1 MEKISVKEILEAVGG
16 QLLGNIDAENT
27 FIINVQTDSRKAAA
41 GDLFVAIIGE
51 KLDAH
56 RFVPGAMEAGA
67 EGCLVSKAPE
77 TIPEGKFCVL
87 VPDTTRAMGDL
98 AAYYRR
104 KLGIPVVAVTG
115 SVGKTTT
122 KDMVASVLS
131 SKYRTLKTAGNFN
144 NHLGLPMTV
153 FRLSAEDEIAVL
165 EMGMN
170 HLGEIDYLVRIAQ
183 PDVAVITNVGDA
195 HIGNLGSRENI
206 LRAKCEIFHGLKKGG
221 TAVLNGDDALLT
233 TLRPGA
239 ERVSDAPAGEG
250 ETGKAEAGEA
260 ETGKAEAGEAETGRA
275 EAVEGETGKAEAGSP
290 ECAPFAEMY
299 AGIDAGGFTFHWA
312 GESEGCD
319 YRAVNI
325 EDTLPDEVRCVAQT
339 PSGSFAVE
347 IPSLGRHMIY
357 PAMTAAAV
365 GQYFGLA
372 EKEIAEGIREFE
384 STRMRMDVEKY
395 DNGIILYN
403 DTYNANPQSMEAALG
418 ILANAPAE
426 HKVAVVGD
434 MLELE
439 PFAEKLHR
447 QVGEFAAELPIDT
460 LVTVGTRA
468 GWLAEAALERDME
481 DVRPCTDKE
490 EAKKVLAELVKP
502 GTAFLFKASRGM
514 ALEEL
519 CEFVRGLV

>member
-1 MEKISVKEILEAVGG
+1 MEKIYVKEILEAVGG

-27 FIINVQTDSRKAAA
+27 FVVNVQTDSRAAA
-41 GDLFVAIIGE
+41 EGDLFVAIIGE
-51 KLDAH
+51 RLDAH
-56 RFVPGAMEAGA
+56 RFVAGAMEAGA
-67 EGCLVSKAPE
+67 EGCLVSTAPE
-77 TIPEGKFCVL
+77 TVPEGKFCIL
-87 VPDTTRAMGDL
+87 VPDTSEAMGDL

-104 KLGIPVVAVTG
+104 KLGIPVVAITG

-131 SKYRTLKTAGNFN
+131 SKYRTLKTAGNLN

-153 FRLSAEDEIAVL
+153 FRLTAEDEIAVL

-183 PDVAVITNVGDA
+183 PDAQPDLAVITNVGDA

-221 TAVLNGDDALLT
+221 TAVLNGDDALLL
-233 TLRPGA
+233 TLRPDA
-239 ERVSDAPAGEG
+239 ERVADAVSKDPAGN
-250 ETGKAEAGEA
+250 
-260 ETGKAEAGEAETGRA
+260 
-275 EAVEGETGKAEAGSP
+275 GSP
-290 ECAPFAEMY
+290 GSDPDDRPFAEMY

-312 GESEGCD
+312 GESDACD
-319 YRAVNI
+319 YKAVNI
-325 EDTLPDEVRCVAQT
+325 EDTLPDRVCCDAET
-339 PSGSFAVE
+339 PSGTFMVE

-365 GQYFGLA
+365 GQYFGLTD
-372 EKEIAEGIREFE
+372 EEIAAGIRDFKA
-384 STRMRMDVEKY
+384 TRMRMDVENLE
-395 DNGIILYN
+395 NGIILYN
-403 DTYNANPQSMEAALG
+403 DTYNANPQSMKAALG
-418 ILANAPAE
+418 ILANAPAAR
-426 HKVAVVGD
+426 KVAVVGD

-447 QVGEFAAELPIDT
+447 QVGEYAAELPIDT

-468 GWLAEAALERDME
+468 GWLAESALDGDMP
-481 DVRPCTDKE
+481 DVRPCADKE
-490 EAKKVLAELVKP
+490 EAKRVLSELVQP
-502 GTAFLFKASRGM
+502 DTAFLFKASRGM

-519 CEFVRGLV
+519 CAFVRELAE

>member
-1 MEKISVKEILEAVGG
+1 MEKIYVKEILEAVGG

-27 FIINVQTDSRKAAA
+27 FVVNVQTDSRAAAA
-41 GDLFVAIIGE
+41 GDLFVAIVGE
-51 KLDAH
+51 RLDAH
-56 RFVPGAMEAGA
+56 RFVQGAMEAGA
-67 EGCLVSKAPE
+67 EGCLVSTAPE
-77 TIPEGKFCVL
+77 DIPEGKFCVL
-87 VPDTTRAMGDL
+87 VPDTAKAMGDL
-98 AAYYRR
+98 ATYYRR
-104 KLGIPVVAVTG
+104 KLGLPVVAITG

-131 SKYRTLKTAGNFN
+131 SRFRTLKTAGNLN

-153 FRLSAEDEIAVL
+153 FRLTAEDEIAVL

-206 LRAKCEIFHGLKKGG
+206 LRAKCEIFRGLRKGG

-233 TLRPGA
+233 TLKPGA
-239 ERVSDAPAGEG
+239 DRVADPGTGE
-250 ETGKAEAGEA
+250 
-260 ETGKAEAGEAETGRA
+260 
-275 EAVEGETGKAEAGSP
+275 
-290 ECAPFAEMY
+290 FNEMY

-312 GESEGCD
+312 GESDSCD

-325 EDTLPDEVRCVAQT
+325 EDTLPDEVRCEAQT
-339 PSGSFAVE
+339 PAGTFVVE

-365 GQYFGLA
+365 GQYFGLSDQ
-372 EKEIAEGIREFE
+372 EIADGIANFKA
-384 STRMRMDVEKY
+384 TRMRMDVEKLE
-395 DNGIILYN
+395 NGVILYN
-403 DTYNANPQSMEAALG
+403 DTYNANPQSMKAALG
-418 ILANAPAE
+418 ILANAPAAR
-426 HKVAVVGD
+426 KVAVVGD

-439 PFAEKLHR
+439 PFAERLHR
-447 QVGEFAAELPIDT
+447 EVGEYAAGLPIDT

-481 DVRPCTDKE
+481 DVRPCQDKE
-490 EAKKVLAELVKP
+490 EAKKVLAELIGP
-502 GTAFLFKASRGM
+502 DTAFLFKASRGM

-519 CEFVRGLV
+519 CAFVRENRS

>member
-1 MEKISVKEILEAVGG
+1 MEKIYVKEILEAVGG

-27 FIINVQTDSRKAAA
+27 FVVNVQTDSRAAA
-41 GDLFVAIIGE
+41 EGDLFVAIIGE
-51 KLDAH
+51 RLDAH
-56 RFVPGAMEAGA
+56 RFVAGAMESGA
-67 EGCLVSKAPE
+67 EGCLVSTAPE
-77 TIPEGKFCVL
+77 TVPEGKFCIL
-87 VPDTTRAMGDL
+87 VPDTSEAMGDL

-104 KLGIPVVAVTG
+104 KLGIPVVAITG

-131 SKYRTLKTAGNFN
+131 SKYRTLKTAGNLN

-153 FRLSAEDEIAVL
+153 FRLTAEDEIAVL

-183 PDVAVITNVGDA
+183 PDLAVITNVGDA

-221 TAVLNGDDALLT
+221 TAVLNGDDALLL
-233 TLRPGA
+233 TLRPDA
-239 ERVSDAPAGEG
+239 ERVADAVSKDPAGN
-250 ETGKAEAGEA
+250 
-260 ETGKAEAGEAETGRA
+260 
-275 EAVEGETGKAEAGSP
+275 GSP
-290 ECAPFAEMY
+290 GSDPDDRPFAEMY

-312 GESEGCD
+312 GESDACD
-319 YRAVNI
+319 YKAVNI
-325 EDTLPDEVRCVAQT
+325 EDTLPDRVCCDAET
-339 PSGSFAVE
+339 PSGTFMVE

-365 GQYFGLA
+365 GQYFGLTD
-372 EKEIAEGIREFE
+372 EEIAAGIRDFKA
-384 STRMRMDVEKY
+384 TRMRMDVENLE
-395 DNGIILYN
+395 NGIILYN
-403 DTYNANPQSMEAALG
+403 DTYNANPQSMKAALG
-418 ILANAPAE
+418 ILANAPAAR
-426 HKVAVVGD
+426 KVAVVGD

-447 QVGEFAAELPIDT
+447 QVGEYAAELPIDT

-468 GWLAEAALERDME
+468 GWLAESALDGDMP
-481 DVRPCTDKE
+481 DVRPCADKD
-490 EAKKVLAELVKP
+490 EAKRVLAELVQP
-502 GTAFLFKASRGM
+502 ETAVLFKASRGM

-519 CEFVRGLV
+519 CAFVRELAE

>member
-1 MEKISVKEILEAVGG
+1 MEKISVKEILEAAGG

-51 KLDAH
+51 RMDAH

-87 VPDTTRAMGDL
+87 VPDTTKAMGDV

-131 SKYRTLKTAGNFN
+131 SKYRTLKTAGNYN

-170 HLGEIDYLVRIAQ
+170 HPGEIDYLVRIAQ

-233 TLRPGA
+233 TIRPGA
-239 ERVSDAPAGEG
+239 ERVKDAAADEAG
-250 ETGKAEAGEA
+250 TGKTEAGEA
-260 ETGKAEAGEAETGRA
+260 ETGSSQSG
-275 EAVEGETGKAEAGSP
+275 
-290 ECAPFAEMY
+290 PFEEMY

-365 GQYFGLA
+365 GQYFGLTD
-372 EKEIAEGIREFE
+372 EEIAEGIREFE

-418 ILANAPAE
+418 ILANAPADR
-426 HKVAVVGD
+426 KVAVVGD

-447 QVGEFAAELPIDT
+447 QVGEFAAGLPIDT

-490 EAKKVLAELVKP
+490 EARKVLEELVKP
-502 GTAFLFKASRGM
+502 DTAFLFKASRGM

-519 CEFVRGLV
+519 CEFVRGLI

>member
-1 MEKISVKEILEAVGG
+1 MEKIYVKEILEAVGG
-16 QLLGNIDAENT
+16 KLLGNTDPDST
-27 FIINVQTDSRKAAA
+27 FVVNVQTDSREAAA

-51 KLDAH
+51 RLDAH
-56 RFVPGAMEAGA
+56 RFVPGAMAAGA
-67 EGCLVSKAPE
+67 EGCLVSTAPE
-77 TIPEGKFCVL
+77 DIPDGKFCIL
-87 VPDTTRAMGDL
+87 VPDTTKAMGDL

-122 KDMVASVLS
+122 KDMIASVLS
-131 SKYRTLKTAGNFN
+131 EKYRTLKTEGNKN

-153 FRLSAEDEIAVL
+153 FRLSLEDEIAVL

-206 LRAKCEIFHGLKKGG
+206 LRAKCEIFRGLKKGG
-221 TAVLNGDDALLT
+221 TAILNGDDELLA
-233 TLRPGA
+233 TLRPGMPK
-239 ERVSDAPAGEG
+239 VGAGAAG
-250 ETGKAEAGEA
+250 AAGISEADS
-260 ETGKAEAGEAETGRA
+260 
-275 EAVEGETGKAEAGSP
+275 AV
-290 ECAPFAEMY
+290 FAEMY
-299 AGIDAGGFTFHWA
+299 AQIEAGGFMYHWA
-312 GESEGCD
+312 GESDACD
-319 YRAVNI
+319 YKAVNI
-325 EDTLPDEVRCVAQT
+325 EDTLPDSVRFKAET
-339 PSGSFAVE
+339 PKGSFEAEV
-347 IPSLGRHMIY
+347 PALGRHMIY

-365 GQYFGLA
+365 GQCFALS
-372 EKEIAEGIREFE
+372 EEEIAAGIRDFKA
-384 STRMRMDVEKY
+384 THMRMNVEKL
-395 DNGIILYN
+395 DGGITLYN
-403 DTYNANPQSMEAALG
+403 DAYNANPQSMKAALG
-418 ILANAPAE
+418 ILANAPAAR
-426 HKVAVVGD
+426 KVAVVGD

-490 EAKKVLAELVKP
+490 EAKKVLAELVGP
-502 GTAFLFKASRGM
+502 DTALLFKASRGM

-519 CEFVRGLV
+519 CTFCRELAEKP

>member
-1 MEKISVKEILEAVGG
+1 MEKIYVKEILEAVGG

-27 FIINVQTDSRKAAA
+27 FVVNVQTDSRAAAA
-41 GDLFVAIIGE
+41 GDLFVAIVGE
-51 KLDAH
+51 RLDAH
-56 RFVPGAMEAGA
+56 RFVQGAMEAGA
-67 EGCLVSKAPE
+67 EGCLVSTAPE
-77 TIPEGKFCVL
+77 DIPEGKFCVL
-87 VPDTTRAMGDL
+87 VPDTAKAMGDL

-104 KLGIPVVAVTG
+104 KLGLPVVAITG

-131 SKYRTLKTAGNFN
+131 SRFRTLKTAGNLN

-153 FRLSAEDEIAVL
+153 FRLTAEDEIAVL

-233 TLRPGA
+233 TLKPGA
-239 ERVSDAPAGEG
+239 DRVADPGTGE
-250 ETGKAEAGEA
+250 
-260 ETGKAEAGEAETGRA
+260 
-275 EAVEGETGKAEAGSP
+275 
-290 ECAPFAEMY
+290 FNEMY
-299 AGIDAGGFTFHWA
+299 AGIDAGGFTFHWV

-325 EDTLPDEVRCVAQT
+325 EDTLPDEVRCEAQT
-339 PSGSFAVE
+339 PAGTFVVE

-365 GQYFGLA
+365 GQYFGLSDR
-372 EKEIAEGIREFE
+372 EIADGIANFKA
-384 STRMRMDVEKY
+384 TRMRMDVEKLE
-395 DNGIILYN
+395 NGVILYN
-403 DTYNANPQSMEAALG
+403 DTYNANPQSMKAALG
-418 ILANAPAE
+418 ILANAPAAR
-426 HKVAVVGD
+426 KVAVVGD

-439 PFAEKLHR
+439 PFAERLHR
-447 QVGEFAAELPIDT
+447 EVGEYAAELPIDT

-468 GWLAEAALERDME
+468 GWLAEAALEGDME
-481 DVRPCTDKE
+481 DVRPCQDKE
-490 EAKKVLAELVKP
+490 EARKVLAELIAP
-502 GTAFLFKASRGM
+502 DTAFLFKASRGM

-519 CEFVRGLV
+519 CAFVRENRS

>member
-1 MEKISVKEILEAVGG
+1 MEKISVNEILGAVGG

-239 ERVSDAPAGEG
+239 ARVSDAAVGE
-250 ETGKAEAGEA
+250 
-260 ETGKAEAGEAETGRA
+260 
-275 EAVEGETGKAEAGSP
+275 AEAGSP
-290 ECAPFAEMY
+290 ESAPFAEMY

-319 YRAVNI
+319 YRAVDI

-365 GQYFGLA
+365 GQYFGLT

-519 CEFVRGLV
+519 CEFVRGLI

>member
-1 MEKISVKEILEAVGG
+1 MEKVYVKEILEAVSG
-16 QLLGNIDAENT
+16 QLLGDVDAENT
-27 FIINVQTDSRKAAA
+27 FVVNVQTDSRKAAA
-41 GDLFVAIIGE
+41 GGLFVAIVGE
-51 KLDAH
+51 RMDGH
-56 RFVPGAMEAGA
+56 RFVQGAMEAGA
-67 EGCLVSKAPE
+67 EGCLVSTAPE
-77 TIPEGKFCVL
+77 RVPDGKFCVL
-87 VPDTTRAMGDL
+87 VPDTAKAMGDL

-104 KLGIPVVAVTG
+104 KLGLPVVAITG

-131 SKYRTLKTAGNFN
+131 SRFRTLKTAGNLN

-153 FRLSAEDEIAVL
+153 FRLTAEDEVAVL

-206 LRAKCEIFHGLKKGG
+206 LRAKCEIFHGLRKGG

-233 TLRPGA
+233 TLKPGA
-239 ERVSDAPAGEG
+239 DRVKDPGTGEF
-250 ETGKAEAGEA
+250 TQ
-260 ETGKAEAGEAETGRA
+260 
-275 EAVEGETGKAEAGSP
+275 
-290 ECAPFAEMY
+290 MY
-299 AGIDAGGFTFHWA
+299 AGIDAGCFTFHWA

-325 EDTLPDEVRCVAQT
+325 EDTLSDEVRCSAQT
-339 PSGSFAVE
+339 PFGTFAVE

-365 GQYFGLA
+365 GQYFGLSD
-372 EKEIAEGIREFE
+372 EEIADGIANFKA
-384 STRMRMDVEKY
+384 TRMRMDVEKLE
-395 DNGIILYN
+395 DGVILYN
-403 DTYNANPQSMEAALG
+403 DTYNANPQSMKAALG
-418 ILANAPAE
+418 ILANAPAAR
-426 HKVAVVGD
+426 KVAVVGD

-439 PFAEKLHR
+439 PFAERLHR
-447 QVGEFAAELPIDT
+447 EVGEYAAELAIDT

-481 DVRPCTDKE
+481 DVRPCQDKE
-490 EAKKVLAELVKP
+490 EAKKVLAELIAP
-502 GTAFLFKASRGM
+502 DTAFLFKASRGM

-519 CEFVRGLV
+519 CAFVREFDAGK

>member
-16 QLLGNIDAENT
+16 QLLGDVDTENT
-27 FIINVQTDSRKAAA
+27 YVINVQTDSRAAAA
-41 GDLFVAIIGE
+41 GDLFVAIVGE
-51 KLDAH
+51 RLDAH

-67 EGCLVSKAPE
+67 AGCLVSTAPE
-77 TIPEGKFCVL
+77 TVPEGKFCVL
-87 VPDTTRAMGDL
+87 VEDTARAMGDL
-98 AAYYRR
+98 AAYYRK
-104 KLGIPVVAVTG
+104 KLGLPVVAITG

-131 SKYRTLKTAGNFN
+131 TRYRTLKTAGNLN

-153 FRLSAEDEIAVL
+153 FRLTAEDEIAVL

-221 TAVLNGDDALLT
+221 TAVLNGDDALLA
-233 TLRPGA
+233 TLRLGA
-239 ERVSDAPAGEG
+239 ERVSDPDDGS
-250 ETGKAEAGEA
+250 
-260 ETGKAEAGEAETGRA
+260 GRDDF
-275 EAVEGETGKAEAGSP
+275 EK
-290 ECAPFAEMY
+290 MY

-312 GESEGCD
+312 GESEACD
-319 YRAVNI
+319 YRAIEI
-325 EDTLPDEVRCVAQT
+325 EDTLPDEVRCSAQT
-339 PSGSFAVE
+339 PSGTFAVE

-365 GQYFGLA
+365 GQYFGLSDG
-372 EKEIAEGIREFE
+372 EIADGIRSFKA
-384 STRMRMDVEKY
+384 TKMRMDVERLK
-395 DNGIILYN
+395 DGVILYN
-403 DTYNANPQSMEAALG
+403 DTYNANPQSMKAALSILAGSEAA
-418 ILANAPAE
+418 

-439 PFAEKLHR
+439 PFAERLHR
-447 QVGEFAAELPIDT
+447 EVGEYAAGLPIDT

-468 GWLAEAALERDME
+468 GWLAEAALACDME
-481 DVRPCTDKE
+481 DVRPCEDKE
-490 EAKKVLAELVKP
+490 QAKKVLAELVGP
-502 GTAFLFKASRGM
+502 DTAILFKASRGM

-519 CEFVRGLV
+519 CSFCRDLVSKE

>member
-1 MEKISVKEILEAVGG
+1 MEKIYVKEILEAVGG

-27 FIINVQTDSRKAAA
+27 FVVNVQTDSRKAAA
-41 GDLFVAIIGE
+41 GDLFVAIVGE
-51 KLDAH
+51 RMDGH
-56 RFVPGAMEAGA
+56 RFVQGAMEAGA
-67 EGCLVSKAPE
+67 EGCLVSTAPDS
-77 TIPEGKFCVL
+77 IPEGKFCVM
-87 VPDTTRAMGDL
+87 VPDTAKAMGDL

-104 KLGIPVVAVTG
+104 KLGLPVVAVTG

-131 SKYRTLKTAGNFN
+131 SRFRTLKTAGNLN

-153 FRLSAEDEIAVL
+153 FRLTAEDEIAVL

-233 TLRPGA
+233 TLKPGA
-239 ERVSDAPAGEG
+239 DRVADPGTGE
-250 ETGKAEAGEA
+250 
-260 ETGKAEAGEAETGRA
+260 
-275 EAVEGETGKAEAGSP
+275 
-290 ECAPFAEMY
+290 FNEMY
-299 AGIDAGGFTFHWA
+299 AGIDAGGFTFHWV

-325 EDTLPDEVRCVAQT
+325 EDTLPDEVRCEAQT
-339 PSGSFAVE
+339 PAGTFVVE

-365 GQYFGLA
+365 GQYFGLSDR
-372 EKEIAEGIREFE
+372 EIADGIANFKA
-384 STRMRMDVEKY
+384 TRMRMDVEKLE
-395 DNGIILYN
+395 NGVILYN
-403 DTYNANPQSMEAALG
+403 DTYNANPQSMKAALG
-418 ILANAPAE
+418 ILANAPAAR
-426 HKVAVVGD
+426 KVAVVGD

-439 PFAEKLHR
+439 PFAERLHR
-447 QVGEFAAELPIDT
+447 EVGEYAAELPIDT

-468 GWLAEAALERDME
+468 GWLAEAALEGDME
-481 DVRPCTDKE
+481 DVRPCQDKE
-490 EAKKVLAELVKP
+490 EARKVLAELIAP
-502 GTAFLFKASRGM
+502 DTAFLFKASRGM

-519 CEFVRGLV
+519 CAFVRENRS

>member
-1 MEKISVKEILEAVGG
+1 MEKISVNEILGAVGG

-27 FIINVQTDSRKAAA
+27 FIINVQTDSRRAAA
-41 GDLFVAIIGE
+41 GDLFIAIIGE
-51 KLDAH
+51 RMDGH

-77 TIPEGKFCVL
+77 KVPEGKFCVL
-87 VPDTTRAMGDL
+87 VPDTIKAMGDL
-98 AAYYRR
+98 AAYYLR
-104 KLGIPVVAVTG
+104 KLGIPVVAITG

-131 SKYRTLKTAGNFN
+131 TKYRTRKTAGNLN
-144 NHLGLPMTV
+144 NHLGLPMTA
-153 FRLSAEDEIAVL
+153 FRLTAEDEIAVL

-239 ERVSDAPAGEG
+239 ARVSDAA
-250 ETGKAEAGEA
+250 AGEA
-260 ETGKAEAGEAETGRA
+260 E
-275 EAVEGETGKAEAGSP
+275 AGSL
-290 ECAPFAEMY
+290 ERGPFAEMY

-365 GQYFGLA
+365 GQYFGLTG
-372 EKEIAEGIREFE
+372 EEIAKGISEFE
-384 STRMRMDVEKY
+384 STHMRMDVEKC

-418 ILANAPAE
+418 ILANSPAE
-426 HKVAVVGD
+426 RKVAVVGD

-439 PFAEKLHR
+439 PYSEKLHR
-447 QVGEFAAELPIDT
+447 QVGEFAAEQPIDI

-468 GWLAEAALERDME
+468 GWLAEAALEHDME

-502 GTAFLFKASRGM
+502 DTAFLFKASRGM

-519 CEFVRGLV
+519 YEFVKGLI

>member
-1 MEKISVKEILEAVGG
+1 MEKIYVKEILEAVGG

-27 FIINVQTDSRKAAA
+27 FVVNVQTDSRAAAA
-41 GDLFVAIIGE
+41 GDLFVAIVGE
-51 KLDAH
+51 RLDAH
-56 RFVPGAMEAGA
+56 RFVQGAMEAGA
-67 EGCLVSKAPE
+67 EGCLVSTAPE
-77 TIPEGKFCVL
+77 NIPEGKFCVL
-87 VPDTTRAMGDL
+87 VPDTAKAMGDL

-104 KLGIPVVAVTG
+104 KLG
-115 SVGKTTT
+115 
-122 KDMVASVLS
+122 DMVASVLS
-131 SKYRTLKTAGNFN
+131 SRFRTLKTAGNLN

-153 FRLSAEDEIAVL
+153 FRLTAEDEIAVL

-233 TLRPGA
+233 TLKPGA
-239 ERVSDAPAGEG
+239 DRVADPGTGE
-250 ETGKAEAGEA
+250 
-260 ETGKAEAGEAETGRA
+260 
-275 EAVEGETGKAEAGSP
+275 
-290 ECAPFAEMY
+290 FNEMY

-325 EDTLPDEVRCVAQT
+325 EDALPDEVRCEAQT
-339 PSGSFAVE
+339 PAGTFVVE

-365 GQYFGLA
+365 GQYFGLS
-372 EKEIAEGIREFE
+372 EEEIADGIANFKA
-384 STRMRMDVEKY
+384 TRMRMDVEKLE
-395 DNGIILYN
+395 NGVILYN
-403 DTYNANPQSMEAALG
+403 DTYNANPQSMKAALG
-418 ILANAPAE
+418 ILANAPAAR
-426 HKVAVVGD
+426 KVAVVGD

-439 PFAEKLHR
+439 PFAERLHR
-447 QVGEFAAELPIDT
+447 EVGEYAAELSIDT

-468 GWLAEAALERDME
+468 GWLAEAALEGDME
-481 DVRPCTDKE
+481 DVRPCQDKE
-490 EAKKVLAELVKP
+490 EAKKVLAELIAP
-502 GTAFLFKASRGM
+502 DTAFLFKASRGM

-519 CEFVRGLV
+519 CAFVRENRS

>member
-1 MEKISVKEILEAVGG
+1 MEKIYVNEILEAVGG

-27 FIINVQTDSRKAAA
+27 FVVNVQTDSREAAV

-51 KLDAH
+51 RLDAH

-77 TIPEGKFCVL
+77 TIPEGKFCIL
-87 VPDTTRAMGDL
+87 VPDTAKAMGDL

-104 KLGIPVVAVTG
+104 KLGIPVVAITG

-131 SKYRTLKTAGNFN
+131 TKYRTLKTAGNLN
-144 NHLGLPMTV
+144 NHLGLPMTI
-153 FRLSAEDEIAVL
+153 FCLSAEDEIAVL

-206 LRAKCEIFHGLKKGG
+206 LRAKCEIFHALKKGG
-221 TAVLNGDDALLT
+221 TAVLNGDDALLA

-239 ERVSDAPAGEG
+239 ERVADAVSGDSGIEISCESGSEPTGESG
-250 ETGKAEAGEA
+250 AEPSCDS
-260 ETGKAEAGEAETGRA
+260 
-275 EAVEGETGKAEAGSP
+275 GSEP
-290 ECAPFAEMY
+290 GMGPFSEMY

-312 GESEGCD
+312 GESEACD

-325 EDTLPDEVRCVAQT
+325 EDTLPDEVRCDAQT
-339 PSGSFAVE
+339 PSGTFAVE

-365 GQYFGLA
+365 GQYFGLSD
-372 EKEIAEGIREFE
+372 EEIAAGIRDFKA
-384 STRMRMDVEKY
+384 THMRMDVEKL
-395 DNGIILYN
+395 DKGIIIYN
-403 DTYNANPQSMEAALG
+403 DTYNANPQSMKAALG
-418 ILANAPAE
+418 ILANSPAAR
-426 HKVAVVGD
+426 KVAVVGD

-447 QVGEFAAELPIDT
+447 QVGEYAAELPIDI
-460 LVTVGTRA
+460 LVTVGQRA
-468 GWLAEAALERDME
+468 GWLAESALDGDMA
-481 DVRPCTDKE
+481 DVRPCADKE
-490 EAKKVLAELVKP
+490 EAKKVLADLIQP
-502 GTAFLFKASRGM
+502 DTAFLFKASRGM

-519 CEFVRGLV
+519 CAFVRERAE